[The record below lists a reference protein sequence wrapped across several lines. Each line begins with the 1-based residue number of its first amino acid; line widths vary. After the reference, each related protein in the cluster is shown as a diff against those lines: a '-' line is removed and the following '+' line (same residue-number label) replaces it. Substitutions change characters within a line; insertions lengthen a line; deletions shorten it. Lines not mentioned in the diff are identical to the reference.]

1 MQLLTKLIFLLCF
14 STAFVNG
21 AVLAATPKIGI
32 VIMHGKGGSP
42 SKHVSDLAEF
52 LDKNG
57 YLVANLEMP
66 WSKKRDYDVNVSAAE
81 EEVETALTSLRNKGA
96 QKLFI
101 AGHSQGGLFTLHFAG
116 KHVVDGIICIAP
128 GGNVGNKLFREK
140 LGDSVA
146 RAKQLVAEGKG
157 DKKTNLEDFEG
168 QKGTY
173 AVTTTP
179 AVYLTWFDPDGAMNM
194 ERAARDVNPQVPILW
209 LVAERDYPGLR
220 KVNIPMF
227 ETLPKN
233 KHTRLYEPKSDHLGA
248 PSASRDEIARWIMEV
263 VNAGLMSR
271 SLERNGIQGHSKH
284 T

>member
-1 MQLLTKLIFLLCF
+1 MKFVTKLIFILCLAITF
-14 STAFVNG
+14 QHG
-21 AVLAATPKIGI
+21 EVLAVTPKIGV

-42 SKHVSDLAEF
+42 SRHVSELAGF
-52 LDKNG
+52 LESNG

-81 EEVETALTSLRNKGA
+81 AEVETALASLRSKGA
-96 QKLFI
+96 QKVFV

-116 KHVVDGIICIAP
+116 KHAVDGIICIAP
-128 GGNVGNKLFREK
+128 GGNVGNKLFREN
-140 LGDSVA
+140 LGGTVA

-157 DKKTNLEDFEG
+157 DKKTNLEDYES

-173 AVTTTP
+173 TVTTTP
-179 AVYLTWFDPDGAMNM
+179 AVYLSWFDPDGAMNM
-194 ERAARDVNPQVPILW
+194 DRAARVVNPQVPILW

-233 KHTRLYEPKSDHLGA
+233 KHTRLYEPKSDHIGA
-248 PSASRDEIARWIMEV
+248 PSAARDEITRWISEV
-263 VNAGLMSR
+263 VNAGR
-271 SLERNGIQGHSKH
+271 
-284 T
+284 